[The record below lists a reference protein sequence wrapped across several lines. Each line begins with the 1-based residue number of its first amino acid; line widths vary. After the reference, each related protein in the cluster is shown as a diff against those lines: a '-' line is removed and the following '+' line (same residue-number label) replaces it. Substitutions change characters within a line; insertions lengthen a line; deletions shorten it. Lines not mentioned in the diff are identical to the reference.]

1 MSELQLPAER
11 RTDFGKGGARRT
23 RRAGLIPAVLYGHGA
38 DPQHLALPAQEF
50 TLAVRRGGANVL
62 LTLDIEGTEALA
74 IPKAIQRHAVR
85 GTFDHVDLL
94 AVRRGEKV
102 TIDVALVLEGEVVPG
117 GLLQQEL
124 NSLSVEAEATH
135 IPTEFTVAVDG
146 LEIGSQLTA
155 ADVRLPGGVSLIGD
169 PEQIVLIISEAPSA
183 EQIDAEVAESAAELG
198 MQEDKPQAEAEAE
211 AAGEAGEGEGESS
224 ADAQ

>member
-1 MSELQLPAER
+1 MSELQLSAER

-23 RRAGLIPAVLYGHGA
+23 RRAGRIPAVLYGHGA

-62 LTLDIEGTEALA
+62 LTLDIEGTQALA
-74 IPKAIQRHAVR
+74 IPKAIQRHAIR

-102 TIDVALVLEGEVVPG
+102 TIDVALDITGDVVPG
-117 GLLQQEL
+117 GLLQQETT
-124 NSLSVEAEATH
+124 SLSVEAEATH
-135 IPTEFTVAVDG
+135 IPTEFAVDIAE
-146 LEIGSQLTA
+146 LEIGAQLTA
-155 ADVRLPGGVSLIGD
+155 ADVRLPDGVSLIGD
-169 PEQIVLIISEAPSA
+169 PEQIVLIISEAPTA

-198 MQEDKPQAEAEAE
+198 IQEDRPAAEAEESPEGGVDSGSGAPSGAE
-211 AAGEAGEGEGESS
+211 
-224 ADAQ
+224 